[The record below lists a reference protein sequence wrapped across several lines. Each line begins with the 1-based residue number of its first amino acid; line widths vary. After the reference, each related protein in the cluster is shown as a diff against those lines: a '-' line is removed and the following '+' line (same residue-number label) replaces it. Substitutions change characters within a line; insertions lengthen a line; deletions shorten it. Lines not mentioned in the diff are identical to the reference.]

1 MKRIDDAIR
10 MIVPDITH
18 HRHATAEAFAQAVAD
33 RIGQQL
39 RQGLDGRDAA
49 SLAVPGGSTPGP
61 IFDVLAKMQLAWPK
75 VAVTLT
81 DERWVPASDPSS
93 NEALLRQH
101 LLQEASAGA
110 RVIGLYD
117 ASPKPSLG
125 IAYAETALRQLP
137 LPFDAVLLG
146 MGGDG
151 HFASLFPGLP
161 DLAEGLNPESAA
173 ICIASDAPVNGQ
185 PRLSLSLG
193 FLLRSRVILLAIRGA
208 GKLAVIERAKTA
220 AASELPIAAILRQDR
235 VPVEIHFT
243 EA

>member
-1 MKRIDDAIR
+1 

-18 HRHATAEAFAQAVAD
+18 HRHATIDAFAQAVAD
-33 RIGQQL
+33 RIGRQL
-39 RQGLDGRDAA
+39 RQGLDDHGTA
-49 SLAVPGGSTPGP
+49 SIAVPGGSTPGP
-61 IFDVLAKMQLAWPK
+61 IFNALSKIQLSWQQI
-75 VAVTLT
+75 AVTLT

-93 NEALLRQH
+93 NEALVRQQ
-101 LLQEASAGA
+101 LLQGPAAQA
-110 RVIGLYD
+110 RLIGLYD

-125 IAYAETALRQLP
+125 IANAETALRQLSLP
-137 LPFDAVLLG
+137 LDAVLLG

-161 DLAEGLNPESAA
+161 KLAEGLNPDSA
-173 ICIASDAPVNGQ
+173 ITCIASDAPINGQ

-193 FLLRSRVILLAIRGA
+193 FLLRSRVILLAIRGTD
-208 GKLAVIERAKTA
+208 KLAVIERAKTA

-243 EA
+243 GV